1 MKKIE
6 LIAID
11 LDGTLLPSENNMDVS
26 KNNIKMLERAIES
39 GIHIAIVTGRNYLSA
54 RNVLAN
60 TNSAVLKKL
69 PLSLQNGSL
78 LVEGS
83 TNKILKAYDLD
94 KDIAHSIIRDMKKI
108 GVDVMVH
115 DSIKSGVSIFV
126 EDKPLN
132 RAIEIYLKNR
142 IEIIKHDKTVV
153 KVKDL
158 FETLQF
164 NPIQLATIDTESK
177 INTVMSFVNEKYGS
191 LVKTVKTVS
200 YLDNGGWWWFEVFNK
215 KCSKSRGLRDICSIY
230 NIPLENAA
238 YIGDN
243 YNDVEAMRV
252 AGYSVAVNNA
262 PDDIKQMCDLVVS
275 SNNEDG
281 VAEALEKILENCQ

>member
-1 MKKIE
+1 MKKIK
-6 LIAID
+6 LVAID
-11 LDGTLLPSENNMDVS
+11 LDGTLLPSENNMNIS
-26 KNNIKMLERAIES
+26 KRNIEMLEEAIS
-39 GIHIAIVTGRNYLSA
+39 RGIHIAIVTGRNYLSA

-60 TNSAVLKKL
+60 TNSPVLKKL

-94 KDIAHSIIRDMKKI
+94 QNIARSVIKDMKEMKL
-108 GVDVMVH
+108 DVMVH

-126 EDKPLN
+126 EDRPLN

-153 KVKDL
+153 RVKDL

-164 NPIQLATIDTESK
+164 NPIQLATIDTEDK
-177 INTVMSFVNEKYGS
+177 IDSIMRLVNKKYEEI
-191 LVKTVKTVS
+191 VKTVKTVS

-215 KCSKSRGLRDICSIY
+215 KCSKSRGLSDICSIY
-230 NIPLENAA
+230 NIPLENSA

-243 YNDVEAMRV
+243 YNDVEAMKV
-252 AGYSVAVNNA
+252 AGYSIAVNNA
-262 PDDIKQMCDLVVS
+262 PGDIKRMCDLVVS

-281 VAEALEKILENCQ
+281 VAQALEIILERNS